1 MVTAAVL
8 LPMLVMRTVL
18 EPDRTGLLEWR
29 LSGPVRPIGLVISML
44 LTTIIALFL
53 FVLPMLPIV
62 AVSLLHE
69 ASLLTM
75 FGQAAVSTVLLLT
88 WTAVVVATT
97 VWLRSTFLTLL
108 FTLMV
113 PALALGAVAALPLLA
128 DRVDDAGLAWL
139 SSALS
144 KIARAL
150 ASNHPL
156 RLSQGLMDGQ
166 VEWSS
171 LINLGLLASV
181 SLFAASEGL
190 RLRAFS
196 GQAGLRRHIVVRSIG
211 LSVLAMAL
219 FGASNQQVFRL
230 PGSHPAKSCF
240 AFTKVDG
247 SHVLPA

>member
-1 MVTAAVL
+1 
-8 LPMLVMRTVL
+8 
-18 EPDRTGLLEWR
+18 
-29 LSGPVRPIGLVISML
+29 
-44 LTTIIALFL
+44 
-53 FVLPMLPIV
+53 
-62 AVSLLHE
+62 
-69 ASLLTM
+69 
-75 FGQAAVSTVLLLT
+75 
-88 WTAVVVATT
+88 
-97 VWLRSTFLTLL
+97 
-108 FTLMV
+108 MV

-139 SSALS
+139 SSASQL
-144 KIARAL
+144 ARAL

-190 RLRAFS
+190 RLRAFR
-196 GQAGLRRHIVVRSIG
+196 GKGLRRQWFARSVCR
-211 LSVLAMAL
+211 SLAMAL
-219 FGASNQQVFRL
+219 FGPPINSFPA

-247 SHVLPA
+247 SHVLLPDGSTVFLTLNGDQVPQDDFRFAADSSTRCRPTFHRGRLR